1 MGELEQKKDNTYTHK
16 YQEKRKTEIDAFLFF
31 ARQQQK
37 KKPCVQK
44 MLVNPKILKFLLLNP
59 WSGVGNRK
67 KVKLFN
73 VETTLSYVTVP

>member
-1 MGELEQKKDNTYTHK
+1 MGELEQKKRQYTHK

-37 KKPCVQK
+37 RSRVSKK